1 MARHVNYRRSLL
13 AAVDAFLEQTP
24 QSLAR
29 AHRLVR
35 ACNKSLKPFTLNNIT
50 WGPTV
55 STLRDSLYFENPA
68 YLSNLRTVLR
78 EGSQTIHRV
87 YMRRDFRADL
97 TTEEQEWLVE
107 LWELLA
113 FLRRFPALEVQSATV
128 EYEERSARVVA
139 AQGRASTPTALGD
152 EKLYHLLLREVTVI
166 LTGINLQQS
175 LRRYR
180 YLVPAA
186 PYSWLDDT
194 EARQMEPDVSLNV
207 TWASNALRAISGEY
221 QLLMTWQVK
230 GMQAVIVLA

>member
-1 MARHVNYRRSLL
+1 MARHVNYRRRLL

-24 QSLAR
+24 QSRTR

-35 ACNKSLKPFTLNNIT
+35 ACGKSLKPFTLNSLT

-55 STLRDSLYFENPA
+55 SALRDSLYFENPT
-68 YLSNLRTVLR
+68 YLFHVRTALR
-78 EGSQTIHRV
+78 EGSQSIHRV

-97 TTEEQEWLVE
+97 TAEEQAWLVE

-113 FLRRFPALEVQSATV
+113 FLRRFPALEVQPATA
-128 EYEERSARVVA
+128 EYEARSAHVVA
-139 AQGRASTPTALGD
+139 AQGRTSTPTTLGD
-152 EKLYHLLLREVTVI
+152 ETLYHLLLREVTAI

-186 PYSWLDDT
+186 PYSRLDDT
-194 EARQMEPDVSLNV
+194 EARQVEPDVSLNI
-207 TWASNALRAISGEY
+207 TWASNALRAIRGEY
-221 QLLMTWQVK
+221 QLLMMWQVT
-230 GMQAVIVLA
+230 GMQAVIVLT